1 MMTFVLEHA
10 HRAPRFPGYF
20 GGELPYPVRKPSI
33 KSFSTYLFA
42 SAVFIPFLH
51 RQSGLTRSADRC
63 VGSEDG

>member
-42 SAVFIPFLH
+42 SAVFIP
-51 RQSGLTRSADRC
+51 SCIGKVD
-63 VGSEDG
+63 